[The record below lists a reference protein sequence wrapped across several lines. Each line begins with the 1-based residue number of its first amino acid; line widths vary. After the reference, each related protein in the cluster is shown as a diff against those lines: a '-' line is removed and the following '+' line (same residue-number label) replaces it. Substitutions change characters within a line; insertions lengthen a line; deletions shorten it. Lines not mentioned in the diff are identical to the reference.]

1 MSLGAASY
9 WAIVSYTQYK
19 TAKQPR
25 NHCYIFYIIM
35 SANWL
40 HYQVNCWTEIPTFYH
55 LYAPLNLFI
64 IFWSNISFS
73 FLTMEAT
80 AKYDYDAT
88 ADDELSFRKGELLK
102 VR

>member
-1 MSLGAASY
+1 
-9 WAIVSYTQYK
+9 
-19 TAKQPR
+19 
-25 NHCYIFYIIM
+25 M

-40 HYQVNCWTEIPTFYH
+40 HYQVIELEKLYCWTEIPTFYH